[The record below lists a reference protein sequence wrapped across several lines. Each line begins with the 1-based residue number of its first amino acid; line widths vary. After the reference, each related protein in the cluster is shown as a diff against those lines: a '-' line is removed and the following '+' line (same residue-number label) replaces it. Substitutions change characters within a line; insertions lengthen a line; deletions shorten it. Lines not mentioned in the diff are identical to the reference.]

1 MNIIVG
7 LFIFFICVAV
17 ALKAGVL
24 LLKIIFTILGF
35 IIGAS
40 VIVMLLPL
48 GLGLGLLL
56 LIPAIIIGVIVSI
69 IKCIAFI
76 LWFRCNFYVDKTK

>member
-1 MNIIVG
+1 MSIIVG
-7 LFIFFICVAV
+7 LFIFFICVVV

-24 LLKIIFTILGF
+24 LLKIIFTVLGL
-35 IIGAS
+35 IIGGS

-48 GLGLGLLL
+48 GLRLGLILL
-56 LIPAIIIGVIVSI
+56 VPAIIIGIIVSI

-76 LWFRCNFYVDKTK
+76 L